1 MSQYIFHAILFAL
14 GFLGTYFMIPLF
26 KSMLVNGNVI
36 RPNYKNEMIPVGMGI
51 VFLPMIIIN
60 SIILGFVTLNNIWF
74 VSSSNYNLN
83 IVWLLCLALYIFS
96 MMAMFFAGA
105 LDDLIGNRNVSGLK
119 GHFKS
124 LFKGELTTGGFK
136 ALFGGFVG
144 LVVSVCISSSI
155 VDIIVNTL
163 IIALSTNL
171 MNLFDLRPGRAIKVY
186 LVIMI
191 PIYITLTGYT
201 KVFPLLILPNVLAY
215 FNIDLKARG
224 MMGDTGSNV
233 LGISIGVLIAFGYGI
248 KVRVAWLVFL
258 VLMHLIT
265 EKFSLTK
272 IIEKN
277 KVLKFIDDLG
287 R

>member
-171 MNLFDLRPGRAIKVY
+171 MNLFDLRPGRAIKAY

-215 FNIDLKARG
+215 FHTDLKARG

-233 LGISIGVLIAFGYGI
+233 LGISIGVLMALGYGI
-248 KVRVAWLVFL
+248 KVRLAWLVFL
-258 VLMHLIT
+258 ILMHLIT

-277 KVLKFIDDLG
+277 RVLKFIDNLG

>member
-96 MMAMFFAGA
+96 IMAMFFAGA

-171 MNLFDLRPGRAIKVY
+171 MNLFDLRPGRAIKAY
-186 LVIMI
+186 LLIMI

-215 FNIDLKARG
+215 FNTDLKARG

-233 LGISIGVLIAFGYGI
+233 LGISIGVLMALGYGI
-248 KVRVAWLVFL
+248 KVRLAWLVFL
-258 VLMHLIT
+258 ILMHLIT

-277 KVLKFIDDLG
+277 RVLKFIDNLG

>member
-1 MSQYIFHAILFAL
+1 MYSYAFRGIIFLL
-14 GFLGTYFMIPLF
+14 GLIGTYLMIPLF
-26 KSMLVNGNVI
+26 KNLLVESNCI
-36 RPNYKNEMIPVGMGI
+36 RPNYKGEMIPVSMGI

-60 SIILGFVTLNNIWF
+60 GIILAFFTVDA
-74 VSSSNYNLN
+74 VSM
-83 IVWLLCLALYIFS
+83 LCLFLFIFGI
-96 MMAMFFAGA
+96 MAMFFAGII
-105 LDDLIGNRNVSGLK
+105 DDTIGNRDVSGLK

-124 LFKGELTTGGFK
+124 LFKGKLTTGGFK

-144 LVVSVCISSSI
+144 IIISVSISKNITDI
-155 VDIIVNTL
+155 VINTL
-163 IIALSTNL
+163 IISLSTNL

-191 PIYITLTGYT
+191 SIFTTLTGYI
-201 KVFPLLILPNVLAY
+201 KILPLIILPNVLAY
-215 FNIDLKARG
+215 FNFDLKAKA

-233 LGISIGVLIAFGYGI
+233 LGISIGILMAFGYTLN
-248 KVRVAWLVFL
+248 VRIGWLVFL
-258 VLMHLIT
+258 ILIHLLT

-277 KVLKFIDDLG
+277 KVLNFIDRLG

>member
-1 MSQYIFHAILFAL
+1 MTQYIFHAILFVL

-26 KSMLVNGNVI
+26 KSMLVNSNVI

-171 MNLFDLRPGRAIKVY
+171 MNLFDLRPGRAIKAY

-233 LGISIGVLIAFGYGI
+233 LGISIGVLMALGYGI
-248 KVRVAWLVFL
+248 KVRLAWLVFL
-258 VLMHLIT
+258 ILMHLIT

-277 KVLKFIDDLG
+277 RVLKFIDNLG

>member
-1 MSQYIFHAILFAL
+1 MYSYIFKGIIFAL
-14 GFLGTYFMIPLF
+14 GLVGTYLMIPLF
-26 KSMLVNGNVI
+26 KNLLVESNCI
-36 RPNYKNEMIPVGMGI
+36 RPNYKGEMIPVSMGL

-60 SIILGFVTLNNIWF
+60 GIIVAFFTVDF
-74 VSSSNYNLN
+74 VS
-83 IVWLLCLALYIFS
+83 IACLFIFIFGI
-96 MMAMFFAGA
+96 MAMFFAGII
-105 LDDLIGNRNVSGLK
+105 DDTIGNRDVSGLK

-124 LFKGELTTGGFK
+124 LFKGKLTTGGFK

-144 LVVSVCISSSI
+144 LIISVCISKNI
-155 VDIIVNTL
+155 ADIIVNTL
-163 IIALSTNL
+163 VIALSTNL

-191 PIYITLTGYT
+191 AIFFTLTGY
-201 KVFPLLILPNVLAY
+201 VQILPLLILPNVLAY
-215 FNIDLKARG
+215 FNYDLKAKA

-233 LGISIGVLIAFGYGI
+233 LGISIGILMVMGYTF
-248 KVRVAWLVFL
+248 KVRVSWLVFL
-258 VLMHLIT
+258 VLIHILT

-277 KVLKFIDDLG
+277 KVLNFIDKLG